1 MRHHSEEWI
10 LNEWNA
16 LLYPVIC
23 AILQVQCKYIISASK
38 EMHTEINTAAHF
50 TLYVLAVTTMLRR
63 VHFDIYTHSSFIY
76 FHFPLFCLLSFF
88 FFFEFLLAC
97 LWWENMWDCNCI
109 AAGNPVGDMVSIVV
123 INFERSCTQIPD
135 PFETVSLSLVSM
147 RFLLPSSPSS
157 FSSVSFS
164 SFWYIFF
171 LGGGWSAMS
180 HSNSSSLFLDSIVS
194 LLNYCLL
201 IHRWWSPFGPVWF

>member
-1 MRHHSEEWI
+1 MLFYTQWFVRYYKYSVSISFQLRKKCIQKSTPQHI
-10 LNEWNA
+10 LPYTYLQ
-16 LLYPVIC
+16 LLLCFDAFISIS
-23 AILQVQCKYIISASK
+23 ILI
-38 EMHTEINTAAHF
+38 H
-50 TLYVLAVTTMLRR
+50 
-63 VHFDIYTHSSFIY
+63 FIY

-171 LGGGWSAMS
+171 FGGGDDLQCLIVTPLL
-180 HSNSSSLFLDSIVS
+180 SSWIQLFLSSIIA
-194 LLNYCLL
+194 Y
-201 IHRWWSPFGPVWF
+201 